1 MEVYDVILIPLI
13 VGITELCKRA
23 GLPSKFAAL
32 LSLILGVVVGVIYI
46 APGDILKGILLGAS
60 IGLGASGLYS
70 GTKNTIEG
78 IKEA

>member
-1 MEVYDVILIPLI
+1 MEVYDVVLIPLI

>member
-1 MEVYDVILIPLI
+1 MEVYDVVLIPLI
-13 VGITELCKRA
+13 IGITELCKRA
-23 GLPSKFAAL
+23 GLPSKFAAV
-32 LSLILGVVVGVIYI
+32 LSLILGIVVGVIYI
-46 APGDILKGILLGAS
+46 APEDILKGILLGAS

>member
-1 MEVYDVILIPLI
+1 MEVYDVVLIPLI

-32 LSLILGVVVGVIYI
+32 LSLILGVVVGVIYV

>member
-1 MEVYDVILIPLI
+1 MEIYDVALVPLI
-13 VGITELCKRA
+13 VGAVQLCKIA
-23 GLPSKFAAL
+23 GLPVKFAAL

-70 GTKNTIEG
+70 TTKNTVEG